1 MNPYYAALFGGM
13 TFISAYIG
21 IKSVNLYLARTGK
34 QSRILI
40 CLIIC
45 LTLALVSLPINYILK
60 QNAKTIT
67 KLTKHQIP
75 GPIPDTM

>member
-1 MNPYYAALFGGM
+1 MNPYYAALFGAM
-13 TFISAYIG
+13 TFISAYVG
-21 IKSVNLYLARTGK
+21 IKSVNIYLKKTGK

-60 QNAKTIT
+60 QNAKKSI
-67 KLTKHQIP
+67 LP
-75 GPIPDTM
+75 ES